1 MYESCI
7 GLEIHVEL
15 KTKSKAFCS
24 CAVSFGERANK
35 NVCPVCMGLPGA
47 LPVLNKKVVEYA
59 VRLGLALNCR
69 VNTVSEHA
77 RKNYFYPDLP
87 KGYQIS
93 QGERPICA
101 DGYVEIDGRKIRI
114 NRIHIEEDAGKLVH
128 SEGETLVDY
137 NRSGVPLLEIVT
149 EPDIR
154 SAQEAKSFLEYMK
167 NTFLSLGISECK
179 MQRGNLRC
187 DVNVSVRKKGDD
199 RLEERCEMKNV
210 NSFSQ
215 AVRSIEYEIK
225 RQTDI
230 KKSGGEVE
238 RETRRWDD
246 EAQKSILMRKKEKES
261 DYRYFSE
268 PDLPPVEISEEM
280 LRRIASDMPELFWEK
295 AERYQRDYGLS
306 EYDAKSIA
314 TDITYA
320 RLLDTAVK
328 RGADAKLCANL
339 ILGDISRMVNARAIE
354 TDEVPFEGGRLAQLA
369 ELIEQKQISYTA
381 AGKVVEILFEED
393 KLPYDIIKEKNLL
406 QISGVQ
412 ELGEI
417 VKKVIAENEKS
428 VADYRKGKTNAMG
441 YLVGRCMKMSGGKAN
456 PNVVSELLKSF
467 LEVGE

>member
-1 MYESCI
+1 MYEACI

-69 VNTVSEHA
+69 VNTISEHA

-93 QGERPICA
+93 QGERPVCT
-101 DGYVEIDGRKIRI
+101 DGYVETDGRKIRI

-167 NTFLSLGISECK
+167 NMFLSLGISECK

-187 DVNVSVRKKGDD
+187 DVNVSVRKKGEDG
-199 RLEERCEMKNV
+199 LGERCEMKNV

-230 KKSGGEVE
+230 KQKGGAIV

-261 DYRYFSE
+261 DYRYFPE
-268 PDLPPVEISEEM
+268 PDLPPIEISDEM
-280 LRRIASDMPELFWEK
+280 LGEITREMPELFWEK

-320 RLLDTAVK
+320 RLLDAAVK
-328 RGADAKLCANL
+328 TGADAKLCANL
-339 ILGDISRMVNARAIE
+339 ILGDVSRMVNARAIE
-354 TDEVPFEGGRLAQLA
+354 SDEIPFDGERLAQLA
-369 ELIEQKQISYTA
+369 ELIEKKQISYTA
-381 AGKVVEILFEED
+381 AGKVVEIMFEDD
-393 KLPYDIIKEKNLL
+393 KPPYDIVKEKNLL